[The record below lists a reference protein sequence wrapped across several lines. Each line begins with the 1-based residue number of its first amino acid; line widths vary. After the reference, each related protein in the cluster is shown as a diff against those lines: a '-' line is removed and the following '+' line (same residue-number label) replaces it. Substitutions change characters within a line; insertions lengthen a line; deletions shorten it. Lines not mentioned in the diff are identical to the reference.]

1 MSSANRNVVSRKLTE
16 PTPTASGTSAATAKP
31 EILRL
36 VGERVRGLRAQR
48 GMTRKMLAN
57 DSSVSERYLAQL
69 ERGRGN
75 VSISLLSKIA
85 MALHTTLSQLVRI
98 ENSETVEQTLI
109 DDFVRHMT
117 PGDQQRAL
125 NLLYEHFSAINR
137 KYRRVALIGMR
148 GAGKTTLG
156 RRLAKHHDVP
166 FVQLVAQIEELAGMS
181 IPEILALTGR
191 SGYRRFEE
199 QALQEA
205 LTNNEFCIL
214 ETGGGIVSDPRMLNI
229 ILSSCF
235 VIWIQAT
242 PDEHMR
248 RVIEQGD
255 LRPMQ
260 ANADAMRDLKQIL
273 EERTPFYE
281 KAHARLNTTGRDI
294 EQCFREL
301 VDTVVVDKE

>member
-1 MSSANRNVVSRKLTE
+1 MIEGAASSA
-16 PTPTASGTSAATAKP
+16 TSKP
-31 EILRL
+31 DILGL

-48 GMTRKMLAN
+48 GMTRKMLAR
-57 DSSVSERYLAQL
+57 DSFVSERYLAQL
-69 ERGRGN
+69 ERGQGN
-75 VSISLLSKIA
+75 ISIGLLLKIA
-85 MALHTTLSQLVRI
+85 TALQTTLSRLVRV
-98 ENSETVEQTLI
+98 ENSETVEQALVN
-109 DDFVRHMT
+109 DFVRHMT
-117 PGDQQRAL
+117 PGDQQSAL
-125 NLLYEHFSAINR
+125 NLLYEHFSTPNR
-137 KYRRVALIGMR
+137 KHRRIALIGMR

-156 RRLAKHHDVP
+156 CRLAEHHDLP
-166 FVQLVAQIEELAGMS
+166 FIKLSAQIEELAGMS
-181 IPEILALTGR
+181 VPEILALTGR

-229 ILSSCF
+229 ILTSCF
-235 VIWIQAT
+235 VIWVQAT

-260 ANADAMRDLKQIL
+260 ANADAMDDLKQIL

-281 KAHARLNTTGRDI
+281 KAHARLNTTGRDV
-294 EQCFREL
+294 EQCFKEL
-301 VDTVVVDKE
+301 VDIVVVDKE

>member
-1 MSSANRNVVSRKLTE
+1 MTTNRNVISRQPTA
-16 PTPTASGTSAATAKP
+16 PTPIAGTTPQVTSKP
-31 EILRL
+31 DILSL

-48 GMTRKMLAN
+48 GMTRKMLAR

-69 ERGRGN
+69 ERGQGN
-75 VSISLLSKIA
+75 ISISLLLKVA
-85 MALHTTLSQLVRI
+85 TALHTTLAQLVRI

-125 NLLYEHFSAINR
+125 NLLYEHFSAVNR
-137 KYRRVALIGMR
+137 KHRRIALIGMR

-156 RRLAKHHDVP
+156 RRLAEHHDLP

-181 IPEILALTGR
+181 VPEILALTGR
-191 SGYRRFEE
+191 NGYRRFEE

-205 LTNNEFCIL
+205 LTENEFCIL

-248 RVIEQGD
+248 RVIDQGD

-260 ANADAMRDLKQIL
+260 ANADAMDDLKQIL

-281 KAHARLNTTGRDI
+281 KAHARLNTTGRDV
-294 EQCFREL
+294 EECFREL
-301 VDTVVVDKE
+301 VDIVVVDKE